1 MAVTFVHNI
10 IPDTTTH
17 DFSEYISNFLNGNS
31 ICSHLYFK
39 DVDIRD
45 KVVIFNYEFDKMN
58 STMDNIFKNNIKK
71 GKFKLDHLITYI
83 ENYEKTI
90 NKLNRLFSMNY
101 YHNINITQTIKN
113 GIRLFYDDIDNIKKI
128 LTYNTSLFQGINI
141 YISNMYEELYFSDE
155 IENDF
160 FDVLTKNIYTFKN
173 KIKYFYYMKE
183 FEYVYPS
190 DKMIKDI
197 KIKIENIFKSS
208 SIGGFY
214 TFVTTYLKSFCS
226 IISITDTMI
235 LLIKNK
241 LITEKD
247 PNNIITIFKIMEIL
261 KIKRHANEINF
272 KFDET
277 VIDIIVKEINN
288 NILNKKSNQLY
299 YNILTNVDE
308 QLSDYMITSLF
319 TNLIKRIIYSDKFD
333 YETEIRDHGNIHK
346 YHLFDK
352 ITYYKYIEIIKNSK
366 TTDNIYN
373 VSYGCWNLDF
383 KCGHITFNDCISY
396 NSVKTNELYKLEQY
410 FDMDNKR
417 PIFYPHL
424 GYVDVEIDGRL
435 IKMLPIQYI
444 CMDMEQK
451 DIDSLFHKYNKDYMK
466 NVVSSLKFIKDET
479 DLIDVFYNISPDAEE
494 VVSNIIE
501 ELLFDKIEIIASNI
515 NSIIKTGERFILY
528 DVENSLFS
536 KIKTPLFD
544 IDKELFSK
552 AITYMKDEEYIKYE
566 QINELEIIEKYV
578 W

>member
-1 MAVTFVHNI
+1 MAMTFVHNI

-39 DVDIRD
+39 DVDIID
-45 KVVIFNYEFDKMN
+45 KVQIFNNEFKKMN

-71 GKFKLDHLITYI
+71 GKFKLEHLITYI
-83 ENYEKTI
+83 ENYDKTI
-90 NKLNRLFSMNY
+90 KKLNSLFSMEY
-101 YHNINITQTIKN
+101 YYNIEFTQTIKN
-113 GIRLFYDDIDNIKKI
+113 GIKLFYDDTDNIKQLLK
-128 LTYNTSLFQGINI
+128 YNYLQELLP
-141 YISNMYEELYFSDE
+141 YIINMYKELYFNDI

-160 FDVLTKNIYTFKN
+160 FDVLTKNIYIFKN
-173 KIKYFYYMKE
+173 KSKYFYYIKE
-183 FEYVYPS
+183 LNIPQS
-190 DKMIKDI
+190 TKMIDDI
-197 KIKIENIFKSS
+197 NKTIEDIFNSS
-208 SIGGFY
+208 TIDGFY
-214 TFVTTYLKSFCS
+214 TFVTTYLKSFNNV
-226 IISITDTMI
+226 ITISNNIV

-247 PNNIITIFKIMEIL
+247 PSNIVIIFKIMEAL
-261 KIKRHANEINF
+261 RIKRQSSEVNI
-272 KFDET
+272 KFDEN
-277 VIDIIVKEINN
+277 VINIIVKEINN
-288 NILNKKSNQLY
+288 NILKKKSNQLY

-308 QLSDYMITSLF
+308 QLSDYMITALF
-319 TNLIKRIIYSDKFD
+319 TNLIKRIIYTDNFD
-333 YETEIRDHGNIHK
+333 YETEEKDHSNIYK
-346 YHLFDK
+346 YSLFDK

-396 NSVKTNELYKLEQY
+396 NSVKTNELYKLEKY
-410 FDMDNKR
+410 YDTDIKR

-424 GYVDVEIDGRL
+424 GYVDVEIDGSI

-451 DIDSLFHKYNKDYMK
+451 DIDSLFHKYDKDYMK
-466 NVVSSLKFIKDET
+466 NVVTSLKYINNET
-479 DLIDVFYNISPDAEE
+479 DLIDVFYNISPDGED
-494 VVSNIIE
+494 VVSNVIE

-515 NSIIKTGERFILY
+515 NSIIKTGEKFILY

>member
-1 MAVTFVHNI
+1 MALTFVHNI

-45 KVVIFNYEFDKMN
+45 KVEIFNNEFTKMN
-58 STMDNIFKNNIKK
+58 STMNNIFKNNIKK
-71 GKFKLDHLITYI
+71 GKFKLEHLITYI
-83 ENYEKTI
+83 EKYEKTI
-90 NKLNRLFSMNY
+90 EKLNCLFSMEY
-101 YHNINITQTIKN
+101 YHNIELTQIIKN
-113 GIRLFYDDIDNIKKI
+113 CIKLFYDDTDNIKQLLK
-128 LTYNTSLFQGINI
+128 YSNTLLRGLIP
-141 YISNMYEELYFSDE
+141 YIMCMYEELYFNDI
-155 IENDF
+155 IENNF
-160 FDVLTKNIYTFKN
+160 FDVLTKYIYIFKN
-173 KIKYFYYMKE
+173 KSKYFYYIKE
-183 FEYVYPS
+183 LNIPPS
-190 DKMIKDI
+190 PKMITDI
-197 KIKIENIFKSS
+197 NKIIENIFNSS
-208 SIGGFY
+208 TIDGFY
-214 TFVTTYLKSFCS
+214 TFVTTYLKSFNNV
-226 IISITDTMI
+226 ITISNNIVLI
-235 LLIKNK
+235 IKNK

-247 PNNIITIFKIMEIL
+247 PNNIVTIFKIMEAL
-261 KIKRHANEINF
+261 RIKRPTSEVNI
-272 KFDET
+272 KFDEN
-277 VIDIIVKEINN
+277 VINIIVKEINN
-288 NILNKKSNQLY
+288 NILKRKSNQLY
-299 YNILTNVDE
+299 YNILTNINE
-308 QLSDYMITSLF
+308 QLSDYMITALF
-319 TNLIKRIIYSDKFD
+319 TNLIKRIIYSDKFN
-333 YETEIRDHGNIHK
+333 YETEEKDHCYIYK

-352 ITYYKYIEIIKNSK
+352 ITYYKYIEILKNSN

-396 NSVKTNELYKLEQY
+396 NSVKTNELYKLEKY
-410 FDMDNKR
+410 YDTDIKR

-424 GYVDVEIDGRL
+424 GYVDVEIEGRV

-451 DIDSLFHKYNKDYMK
+451 DIDSLFHKYDKNYMK
-466 NVVSSLKFIKDET
+466 NVVTSLKYVNNET
-479 DLIDVFYNISPDAEE
+479 DLIDVFYNISPDAEN

-515 NSIIKTGERFILY
+515 NSIIKTGGRFILY

-552 AITYMKDEEYIKYE
+552 TITYMKDEEYIKYE